1 MPRKKSENR
10 VKAHDIYDLYKGNIT
25 NREIANQ
32 LGISEKIV
40 AAWKSKDQWDYDQ
53 STTIKNDKSTTIK
66 QSTTKNKRG
75 GQPGNQN
82 AKGKNLRNQ
91 NARKHG
97 LYSKWLPPAI
107 LEIIGEMPKD
117 PLDVIWHNIE
127 IQWANI
133 LYSQKILYAKSGEAW
148 RQQVESLTAGS
159 RAISELDRLIASYYK
174 ILDRRTDTASDYQV
188 ERIRFMEAQRKKLE
202 IDTDDNEPNE
212 SDGFVEALQSVDIGD
227 WTDEEV

>member
-40 AAWKSKDQWDYDQ
+40 AAWKSKDQWEYDQ

-117 PLDVIWHNIE
+117 PLDAIWYNIE

-133 LYSQKILYAKSGEAW
+133 LYSQKILHVESGEAW

-174 ILDRRTDTASDYQV
+174 ILDRRIDTASDYQV
-188 ERIRFMEAQRKKLE
+188 ERIRFMEAQRNKLE
-202 IDTDDNEPNE
+202 IDVCNDE
-212 SDGFVEALQSVDIGD
+212 STENDGFIEALQNTDAGMWS
-227 WTDEEV
+227 DEEV